1 MTKSEI
7 VAILAEGTGL
17 TKVETTAVIDGFIA
31 TLRYALK
38 ENHHVELRGLGT
50 FKVVE
55 RQARKVRN
63 PITGTMIDV
72 PRKKTLVFRVANDVK
87 RYINDEASEEDATS
101 N

>member
-17 TKVETTAVIDGFIA
+17 SKVETTAVIDGFIA
-31 TLRYALK
+31 TLRYTLK
-38 ENHHVELRGLGT
+38 ENQHFELRGLGT

-63 PITGTMIDV
+63 PNTGAMIDV
-72 PRKKTLVFRVANDVK
+72 PRKKTLVFRVANDFK
-87 RYINDEASEEDATS
+87 RYINDEENAE
-101 N
+101 